1 MSPSKGLFRELDR
14 RRVFRVM
21 AVYGVVAFVTL
32 QLIDLGATAWGIPA
46 EIFTWAI
53 WIVLAGAPLAG
64 WLAWLFDITPWGILK
79 TPPTG
84 ELPKQPTGLID
95 RRIEFVIIAVL
106 MVALGFGIRGMIADL
121 ETRQTSVGMH
131 GVGQLD

>member
-1 MSPSKGLFRELDR
+1 MNPSKGLFRELDR

-21 AVYGVVAFVTL
+21 AVYAVVGFVTL
-32 QLIDLGATAWGIPA
+32 QLIDLGATAWGIPT
-46 EIFTWAI
+46 EILTWAI
-53 WIVLAGAPLAG
+53 WIVIAGAPLAG

-95 RRIEFVIIAVL
+95 RRIEFIIIAVL

-131 GVGQLD
+131 TVGQLD